1 MIIVRNLKILP
12 EFENEIRR
20 LTEDEFKNLTER
32 ILEDG
37 AIREKIIVWEGTDYI
52 VDGHHR
58 YKIAMEY
65 NIPFDV
71 LEMAFDDERDARRWI
86 NINAARSKGR
96 LLNPN
101 ERTECIGRSYL
112 LSKKDH
118 GASDGFRGN
127 QYEIEV
133 VSGKDCHLAEPKTE
147 EVIAKQFGVSE
158 RTVRNDAEFVTVLD
172 EIKEKTGPEILEIVR
187 SESKKT
193 PVQYLEFINNEVDNN
208 PVVLDQVFDT
218 EPHLRTKWIKFY
230 RGKVCNERNDDV
242 TVQNIADRFGIS
254 KTGMEDDLRFARILL
269 SLPEDIKDWI
279 MSNSKLSVENVI
291 KYFEDELPNTIEAVV
306 TTMIIEKRNI
316 SDAYKQVKEQDPEAL
331 KNFEKYGNLTD
342 IVEKNAR
349 AKMKAMFGNSSG
361 GCIMPNAFEMWCT
374 DCEFG
379 FDTFRGKETKF
390 CPYCGQSNIE
400 KRDPDWYPEKVD

>member
-1 MIIVRNLKILP
+1 MIIVRDLKIFP
-12 EFENEIRR
+12 KFENEIRR
-20 LTEDEFKNLTER
+20 LTEEEFKNLTER

-101 ERTECIGRSYL
+101 ERTECIGRAYN

-118 GASDGFRGN
+118 GGTGANRYTVLETN
-127 QYEIEV
+127 QNDKSV
-133 VSGKDCHLAEPKTE
+133 EPWTIQI
-147 EVIAKQFGVSE
+147 IANDFGVGE
-158 RTVRNDAEFVTVLD
+158 ATVQRAAEFVEVLD

-187 SESKKT
+187 SEPKKT
-193 PVQYLEFINNEVDNN
+193 QVQHLEFINNEVENN
-208 PVVLDQVFDT
+208 PVVLKQVFETD
-218 EPHLRTKWIKFY
+218 PYIRTKWIKFY
-230 RGKVCNERNDDV
+230 RGKICSERDDDA
-242 TVQNIADRFGIS
+242 TVQDIADRFKIS
-254 KTGMEDDLRFARILL
+254 KSAMEDDLRFAKLL
-269 SLPEDIKDWI
+269 LVLPED
-279 MSNSKLSVENVI
+279 MSEWVINESGIPVGKIIEYFEGESPGFIEATISNMFFSKPPKPTLEQSVEIVKSKDPKLVENFG
-291 KYFEDELPNTIEAVV
+291 KYDKLTETI
-306 TTMIIEKRNI
+306 
-316 SDAYKQVKEQDPEAL
+316 
-331 KNFEKYGNLTD
+331 
-342 IVEKNAR
+342 EKNAKT
-349 AKMKAMFGNSSG
+349 KMKEFFGHSNG
-361 GCIMPNAFEMWCT
+361 GCIMPNAFEMWCN

-379 FDTFRGKETKF
+379 FDTFIGKDVKF

-400 KRDPDWYPEKVD
+400 KRATGWYPGKVD

>member
-1 MIIVRNLKILP
+1 MRNLKILP

-71 LEMAFDDERDARRWI
+71 LEMTFDDERDARRWI

-208 PVVLDQVFDT
+208 PVVLEQVFNT
-218 EPHLRTKWIKFY
+218 EPYLRTKWIKFY
-230 RGKVCNERNDDV
+230 RGKVCNERNDNV
-242 TVQNIADRFGIS
+242 TVQDIADRFGIS

-279 MSNSKLSVENVI
+279 MSNPKLSVENVI

-306 TTMIIEKRNI
+306 TTMVTEKRNI
-316 SDAYKQVKEQDPEAL
+316 SDAYKQVKEQDPEVL

>member
-71 LEMAFDDERDARRWI
+71 LEMTFDDERDARRWI

-208 PVVLDQVFDT
+208 PVVLEQVFNT
-218 EPHLRTKWIKFY
+218 EPYLRTKWIKFY
-230 RGKVCNERNDDV
+230 RGKVCNERNDNV
-242 TVQNIADRFGIS
+242 TVQDIADRFGIS

-279 MSNSKLSVENVI
+279 MSNPKLSVENVI

-306 TTMIIEKRNI
+306 TTMVTEKRNI
-316 SDAYKQVKEQDPEAL
+316 SDAYKQVKEQDPEVL

>member
-20 LTEDEFKNLTER
+20 LTEEEFKNLTER

-58 YKIAMEY
+58 YKIAIEY

-71 LEMAFDDERDARRWI
+71 LEMTFDDERDARRWI

-101 ERTECIGRSYL
+101 ERTECIGRAYI

-133 VSGKDCHLAEPKTE
+133 VSPQDEDLAKPKTVEIVAE
-147 EVIAKQFGVSE
+147 EFGVGHATVE
-158 RTVRNDAEFVTVLD
+158 RAAEFVEVLD

-193 PVQYLEFINNEVDNN
+193 PVQYLKFINNEVDNN
-208 PVVLDQVFDT
+208 SVVLDQVFDT

-242 TVQNIADRFGIS
+242 TVQDIADRFGIS

-279 MSNSKLSVENVI
+279 MSNPKLSVENVI

-306 TTMIIEKRNI
+306 TTMITEKRNI
-316 SDAYKQVKEQDPEAL
+316 SDAYKQVKEQDPEVL

>member
-20 LTEDEFKNLTER
+20 LTEEEFKNLTER

-71 LEMAFDDERDARRWI
+71 LEMTFDDERDARRWI

-96 LLNPN
+96 LLVPN
-101 ERTECIGRSYL
+101 ERHECIGRAYN
-112 LSKKDH
+112 LSKKPH
-118 GASDGFRGN
+118 GRSDDNRDEHG
-127 QYEIEV
+127 YYL
-133 VSGKDCHLAEPKTE
+133 SCKDCNSGEPKTE
-147 EVIAKQFGVSE
+147 EVIAKKFGVSE
-158 RTVRNDAEFVTVLD
+158 RTVHNAAEFVKILD

-187 SESKKT
+187 SEPKKT

-208 PVVLDQVFDT
+208 PVVLEQVFDT
-218 EPHLRTKWIKFY
+218 EPYLRTKWIKFY

-242 TVQNIADRFGIS
+242 TVQDIADRFGIS

-269 SLPEDIKDWI
+269 SLPKDIKDWI
-279 MSNSKLSVENVI
+279 MSNPKLSVENVI

-306 TTMIIEKRNI
+306 TTMITEKRNI

>member
-71 LEMAFDDERDARRWI
+71 LEMTFDDERDARRWI

-291 KYFEDELPNTIEAVV
+291 KYFEDELPNTIEAIVSS
-306 TTMIIEKRNI
+306 MITEKKNI
-316 SDAYKQVKEQDPEAL
+316 DDAYNQVKETDSKLLE
-331 KNFEKYGNLTD
+331 NFEKYDKLTD
-342 IVEKNAR
+342 TVEKHAR
-349 AKMKAMFGNSSG
+349 EKMEKLFGSSNG
-361 GCIMPNAFEMWCT
+361 GCIMPNAFEMWCK

-400 KRDPDWYPEKVD
+400 KRVNGWYPGKVD

>member
-71 LEMAFDDERDARRWI
+71 LEMTFDDERDARRWI

-279 MSNSKLSVENVI
+279 MSNPKLSVENVI
-291 KYFEDELPNTIEAVV
+291 KYFEDELPNTIEVVV
-306 TTMIIEKRNI
+306 TTMITEKRNI